1 MQNNGFYIKSVIA
14 TGIGVKLSRVDFSNG
29 CNLLFGPSEKGKSSV
44 FSVINFLLGDD
55 DDPKAVKESE
65 GYDTYYMEY
74 STLGDGKRYTVRRK
88 IGEKQLLVKECAFE
102 MFESVGVKG
111 QPYSMTGKKG
121 VPDYSQYLMGL
132 NGFPEGLEL
141 KSSVSRK
148 VSFKFTK
155 IRNLIL
161 ANENRIVSEK
171 PIFNPDNDTSVRQQ
185 EKSVIYYLTS
195 GTDDSGFP
203 VIEEDKVRK
212 ARYKG
217 KIEVT
222 LENIDAAEARLRD
235 LGDTDYSE
243 FRDAGIV
250 EVMQKSLLKEEESLN
265 QLYEKRRALE
275 DEKRKAMSKAL
286 FLKEFVSRM
295 RMLERHYRTDVER
308 FEYLFEGASLFSL
321 LTENRECPL
330 CHSAITDETVI
341 DEGYKEAIQEESNVL
356 QSKLNDIQKLII
368 QKEEQLSK
376 TEGQIEECN
385 LQLEE
390 INGKVNG
397 FATQLASMRSLLARY
412 QEHLEKKAEVKFLT
426 EQVRRL
432 YQELSILKQ
441 EEKTKPQT
449 EKYIRTTDINEEF
462 CDMLKE
468 KLVDWNIIGENDA
481 VVFDEDGFDFVLGGK
496 KRLTCGKGARG
507 VTCSAILM
515 TLLEFCDRKEIPFS
529 KLLVLDSPITA
540 HFDSERM
547 TAEETTQSRFFAYC
561 NDHVTDYQLIL
572 IDNKSPNVEER
583 QRLTNIN
590 YIEFSEDGRNG
601 FYLGKE

>member
-1 MQNNGFYIKSVIA
+1 MQNKGFYIKSVIA
-14 TGIGVKLSRVDFSNG
+14 TGEGMKLSRVDFTYG

-55 DDPKAVKESE
+55 ADPKAVKESE

-74 STLGDGKRYTVRRK
+74 VTLADEKLYTVRRSL
-88 IGEKQLLVKECAFE
+88 GEKQVLVKECPFE

-111 QPYSMTGKKG
+111 QPYSMTSKKG
-121 VPDYSQYLMGL
+121 VLDYSQYLMEL

-141 KSSVSRK
+141 KSSASRK

-155 IRNLIL
+155 VRNLIL
-161 ANENRIVSEK
+161 ANENRIVSEN

-195 GTDDSGFP
+195 GADDSSFL
-203 VIEEDKVRK
+203 VTEEDKVRK

-217 KIEVT
+217 KIELT
-222 LENIDAAEARLRD
+222 QDNIDAAEKRLQE
-235 LGDTDYSE
+235 LGDADYSE
-243 FRDAGIV
+243 FKDAGII
-250 EVMQKSLLKEEESLN
+250 EVLQKNLLTEEESLN
-265 QLYEKRRALE
+265 QLYERRRTLE
-275 DEKRKAMSKAL
+275 DEKRKLTSKAL

-295 RMLERHYRTDVER
+295 KMLERHYKTDVER
-308 FEYLFEGASLFSL
+308 YEYLYDGASLFSL

-330 CHSAITDETVI
+330 CHSAITDKTVI
-341 DEGYKEAIQEESNVL
+341 DEDYKEAIQEEANVL
-356 QSKLNDIQKLII
+356 HSKLHDIQKMIE
-368 QKEEQLSK
+368 QKEYLLAK
-376 TEGQIEECN
+376 TEQQVADCEWN
-385 LQLEE
+385 LRSIDGRVNNFANQL
-390 INGKVNG
+390 
-397 FATQLASMRSLLARY
+397 TSMRSMLARY
-412 QEHLEKKAEVKFLT
+412 QENLEKKAEVKFLT
-426 EQVRRL
+426 EEVRRL

-449 EKYIRTTDINEEF
+449 EKYIRTTDIKEEF

-468 KLVDWNIIGENDA
+468 KLVDWNIIGENEA

-515 TLLEFCDRKEIPFS
+515 TLLEFCDKREIPFS

-540 HFDSERM
+540 HFDSEKL

-561 NDHVTDYQLIL
+561 NDRVSDYQLIL
-572 IDNKSPNVEER
+572 IDNKSPNAEER

-590 YIEFSEDGRNG
+590 YIEFSEEGRNG
-601 FYLGKE
+601 FYLGKK

>member
-1 MQNNGFYIKSVIA
+1 MQNKGFYIKSVIA
-14 TGIGVKLSRVDFSNG
+14 TGEGMKLSRVNFTNG

-44 FSVINFLLGDD
+44 FSVIDFLLGDD
-55 DDPKAVKESE
+55 CDPKAVKESE
-65 GYDTYYMEY
+65 GYDIYYMEY
-74 STLGDGKRYTVRRK
+74 VTLADEKLYTVRRRLGK
-88 IGEKQLLVKECAFE
+88 KQVLVKECSFE

-121 VPDYSQYLMGL
+121 LPDYSQYLMGL

-141 KSSVSRK
+141 KSSASRK
-148 VSFKFTK
+148 ISFKFTK

-161 ANENRIVSEK
+161 ANENRIVSEN

-195 GTDDSGFP
+195 GTDDSTFL
-203 VIEEDKVRK
+203 VTEEDKVRK

-217 KIEVT
+217 KIELT
-222 LENIDAAEARLRD
+222 QDNIDAAEKRLQE
-235 LGDTDYSE
+235 LGDADYAE
-243 FRDAGIV
+243 FKDAGLV
-250 EVMQKSLLKEEESLN
+250 EVLQKQLLTEEESLN
-265 QLYEKRRALE
+265 QLYERKRTLE
-275 DEKRKAMSKAL
+275 DDKRKLTSKAL

-308 FEYLFEGASLFSL
+308 YEYLFEGASLFSL

-330 CHSAITDETVI
+330 CHSTIIDETVI
-341 DEGYKEAIQEESNVL
+341 DEDYKKTIQEEANML
-356 QSKLNDIQKLII
+356 QVKLYDVQKMIE
-368 QKEEQLSK
+368 QKEELLTK
-376 TEGQIEECN
+376 TEKQIEKCG
-385 LQLEE
+385 LQLEA
-390 INGKVNG
+390 IDGKVNS
-397 FATQLASMRSLLARY
+397 FTTQLASMRGLLSRY
-412 QEHLEKKAEVKFLT
+412 QTNLEKKAEVKFLT
-426 EQVRRL
+426 EEVRRL

-449 EKYIRTTDINEEF
+449 EKYIRTTNIKEEF
-462 CDMLKE
+462 CNMLKE
-468 KLVDWNIIGENDA
+468 KLVDWNIIGENDT

-515 TLLEFCDRKEIPFS
+515 TLLEFCDIREIPFS

-540 HFDSERM
+540 HFDSGKL

-561 NDHVTDYQLIL
+561 NAHVSDYQLIL
-572 IDNKSPNVEER
+572 IDNKSPNEKER

-590 YIEFSEDGRNG
+590 YIEFSEEGRNG